1 MVEGEKYSEEKE
13 RGGVKEFG
21 NKCSMK
27 DIF

>member
-1 MVEGEKYSEEKE
+1 MVEGETYSEEKE

-21 NKCSMK
+21 NKCSME